1 MPKLKHAKIQ
11 QVVNKIKQKPI
22 LLTTYMVQKELN
34 AIKAAS
40 LHCRA
45 VTSQAPS
52 FRRQCI
58 FPYQDSRRVF
68 RSDHTLH
75 HR

>member
-22 LLTTYMVQKELN
+22 LLTTYMAQKELN

-40 LHCRA
+40 LHCHA

-58 FPYQDSRRVF
+58 FLHQDSLLVF
-68 RSDHTLH
+68 R
-75 HR
+75 

>member
-11 QVVNKIKQKPI
+11 QLEHKIKQKAI
-22 LLTTYMVQKELN
+22 LLTTYMAQKELN
-34 AIKAAS
+34 AIKTAS

-52 FRRQCI
+52 FCRQCI
-58 FPYQDSRRVF
+58 FPYQDSQRAF